1 MADFKVINT
10 QEEFDS
16 AIKDRLE
23 RQDKKTREEFKGWMS
38 PDDLKALN
46 EKHQTEIKSL
56 NEAHLKELEKYAGYD
71 EKVSAYEAKI
81 KGLEV
86 SALKTRIANEKK
98 LPFDAIEFLQ
108 GEDEESITASAE
120 RLVKLSGAQHSQG
133 FVRNTEQAEG
143 DAKDRAYREMLS
155 HLVG

>member
-108 GEDEESITASAE
+108 GEDEKSITESAE

-133 FVRNTEQAEG
+133 YVRNTEQAEG

-155 HLVG
+155 HLQG

>member
-56 NEAHLKELEKYAGYD
+56 NEAHLKELEKYAGFD
-71 EKVSAYEAKI
+71 DRVSAYEAKI

-108 GEDEESITASAE
+108 GEDEKSITESAE

-133 FVRNTEQAEG
+133 YVRNTEQAEG
-143 DAKDRAYREMLS
+143 DLKTQALKQML
-155 HLVG
+155 GNFNF

>member
-1 MADFKVINT
+1 MADFKAINT

-16 AIKDRLE
+16 LIRERLE
-23 RQDKKTREEFKGWMS
+23 RQDKKTREEFKGWTS
-38 PDDLKALN
+38 PDDLTALN
-46 EKHQTEIKSL
+46 EKHQSELKAL
-56 NEAHLKELEKYAGYD
+56 AEAHQKELEKYAGYD
-71 EKVSAYEAKI
+71 EKFTAYESKI

-108 GEDEESITASAE
+108 GDDEKSITESAD
-120 RLVKLSGAQHSQG
+120 KLSRLSGTAHSQG
-133 FVRNTEQAEG
+133 YVRSTEQAEG

-155 HLVG
+155 HLQG

>member
-56 NEAHLKELEKYAGYD
+56 NEAHLKELEKYAGFD
-71 EKVSAYEAKI
+71 ERVSAYEAKI

-108 GEDEESITASAE
+108 GEDEKSITESAE

-133 FVRNTEQAEG
+133 YVRNTEQAEG

-155 HLVG
+155 HLQG